1 MNLGLHLKG
10 ESCIQEIDQTHD
22 FDSEIK
28 QIKKIFASI
37 FIHFM
42 KAILNKESVTWF
54 TPILPE
60 RLLQKLSAEKR
71 KSSNGENA
79 LKL

>member
-42 KAILNKESVTWF
+42 KAILNKESVT
-54 TPILPE
+54 
-60 RLLQKLSAEKR
+60 
-71 KSSNGENA
+71 
-79 LKL
+79 

>member
-22 FDSEIK
+22 FDSKIK
-28 QIKKIFASI
+28 QIKKIFASKI

-42 KAILNKESVTWF
+42 KAILNKESVT
-54 TPILPE
+54 
-60 RLLQKLSAEKR
+60 
-71 KSSNGENA
+71 
-79 LKL
+79 